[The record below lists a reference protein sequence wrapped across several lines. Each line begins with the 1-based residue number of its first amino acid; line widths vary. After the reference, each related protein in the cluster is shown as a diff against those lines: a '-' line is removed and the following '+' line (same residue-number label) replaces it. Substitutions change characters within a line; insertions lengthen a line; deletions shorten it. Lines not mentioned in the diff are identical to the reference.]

1 MRILNISIPDTW
13 QSLNDDQLFFVFSLL
28 TKDLSASQ
36 IKTHFL
42 LKMGGI
48 KVLNRIGAAFIVEH
62 DKQKFTISALQI
74 AEALTALAWLDG
86 IPQYPVRLRNIR
98 NNKPVHATLQGVAFG
113 DYLILDN
120 LYQGYIHTKRNDLLR
135 QMAEI
140 LYNAEG
146 ITLSPPEEI
155 SIFYWFASVKLFF
168 ANTFTHF
175 FKQTDDSEAPA
186 LAIGKQLQ
194 ELMNNQI
201 RALTGGDITKERE
214 VLEMDCWRALTELNA
229 KARDAEDIKRLYK
242 K

>member
-1 MRILNISIPDTW
+1 MQILNINIPDTW
-13 QSLNDDQLFFVFSLL
+13 QSMDDNQLFFVFSLL
-28 TKDLSASQ
+28 SRDLSATQ

-42 LKMGGI
+42 LKMGGL
-48 KVLNRIGAAFIVEH
+48 KVLHKIGAAFIVAHGKE
-62 DKQKFTISALQI
+62 KFTISALQI
-74 AEALTALAWLDG
+74 AEAITALSWLDD
-86 IPQYPVRLRNIR
+86 IPKYPVRLESIR
-98 NNKPVHATLQGVAFG
+98 NNKAVDAALQGVAFG
-113 DYLILDN
+113 DYLMLDD

-175 FKQTDDSEAPA
+175 FKQTDDSESPA